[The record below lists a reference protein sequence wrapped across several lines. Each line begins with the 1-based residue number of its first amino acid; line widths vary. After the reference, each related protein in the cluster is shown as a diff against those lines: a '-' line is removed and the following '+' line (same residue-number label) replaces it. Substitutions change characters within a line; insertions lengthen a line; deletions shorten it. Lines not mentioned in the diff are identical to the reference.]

1 MTLIWGSVSMGMGE
15 LLRALDELKTTIEEL
30 LIIMDNIVK
39 ACFRWFFKLHQNSL
53 LLLVR
58 W

>member
-1 MTLIWGSVSMGMGE
+1 MGMGE

-53 LLLVR
+53 LHLVR